1 MLNAPKKA
9 NFNFT
14 ALMLGARNGHSDI
27 VKIVIPARADVLMAN
42 DNEWTAPHFAEILFS
57 GGLIYNKN
65 FNCLLNS

>member
-27 VKIVIPARADVLMAN
+27 VKIVIPAGADVLMAN
-42 DNEWTAPHFAEILFS
+42 DNEWTALHFAEILFFW
-57 GGLIYNKN
+57 G
-65 FNCLLNS
+65 FNLLKKF